1 MPKKELSAEYIRY
14 LQEILRDVISL
25 NDVILTETNE
35 DKDNDEL
42 LKMIVDNSTPTPQEV
57 YDKEHQAKMLRK
69 YMRKYLTP
77 REEQVLKMR
86 SGIDVDHPMT
96 LEEIGV
102 ELALTRE
109 RIRQIEAKA
118 IKRLQSVFTHHNI
131 KSLEDL

>member
-14 LQEILRDVISL
+14 LQEILQRDVISL

-35 DKDNDEL
+35 DDDEL
-42 LKMIVDNSTPTPQEV
+42 LKMIADNSTPTPQEV
-57 YDKEHQAKMLRK
+57 YDKEHQAKMLRE

-86 SGIDVDHPMT
+86 SGMDVDHVMT

-102 ELALTRE
+102 ELGLTRE
-109 RIRQIEAKA
+109 RIRQIEVKA
-118 IKRLQSVFTHHNI
+118 TKRLRSIFAHNNI
-131 KSLEDL
+131 KSSEDL

>member
-14 LQEILRDVISL
+14 LQEIQRDLISL

-35 DKDNDEL
+35 DNDEL
-42 LKMIVDNSTPTPQEV
+42 LKMIADNSTPTPQEV

-77 REEQVLKMR
+77 KEEQILKMR
-86 SGIDVDHPMT
+86 SGMDVDHPMT

-102 ELALTRE
+102 ELGLTRE
-109 RIRQIEAKA
+109 RIRQIEVKA
-118 IKRLQSVFTHHNI
+118 TKRLRSIFAHKNI

>member
-14 LQEILRDVISL
+14 LQEIQKDVISL

-35 DKDNDEL
+35 DNDEL

-57 YDKEHQAKMLRK
+57 YDKEHKSKMLRK

-77 REEQVLKMR
+77 KEEQVLKMR
-86 SGIDVDHPMT
+86 SGMDVDHPMT

-118 IKRLQSVFTHHNI
+118 IKRLRSVFTHHNI

>member
-14 LQEILRDVISL
+14 LQEIQRDAMSL

-35 DKDNDEL
+35 DNDEL
-42 LKMIVDNSTPTPQEV
+42 LKMIADDSPTPQEV
-57 YDKEHQAKMLRK
+57 YDKEHQAKMLRE

-86 SGIDVDHPMT
+86 SGMDVDHVMT

-102 ELALTRE
+102 ELGLTRE
-109 RIRQIEAKA
+109 RIRQIEVKA
-118 IKRLQSVFTHHNI
+118 TKRLRSIFAHHNI

>member
-14 LQEILRDVISL
+14 LQEIQRDVISL
-25 NDVILTETNE
+25 NDVILT
-35 DKDNDEL
+35 DDEL
-42 LKMIVDNSTPTPQEV
+42 LKMIAGNSTPTPQEV

-102 ELALTRE
+102 ELGLTRE